1 MELQK
6 QIEVKRKINN
16 LFETGVNKIAV
27 FKLIDEILIEN
38 GVNTQSD
45 KLNVLIDGK
54 SYETTMNSFESDLMV
69 SERQGTG
76 SYLIGKYFLKEVE
89 ND

>member
-1 MELQK
+1 MELNK
-6 QIEVKRKINN
+6 QIKIKSEINN
-16 LFETGVNKIAV
+16 LFESGINKINV
-27 FKLIDEILIEN
+27 YKLIERLLIEN
-38 GVNTQSD
+38 EVNIKSN

-54 SYETTMNSFESDLMV
+54 QYETTMNSFESNLLV

-89 ND
+89 NE